1 MIIDLAYLL
10 VIIVAAIKGFRQGL
24 IIGVFSL
31 LGFIIGLA
39 AALKL
44 SAVVAEYLGESTGI
58 GQKWLPVVSFLLVFI
73 VVVVIIQL
81 GARMLDS
88 TAQTLM
94 LGPANKF
101 GGMLLNVIIQTII
114 FSVVLFFVVQMK
126 WIGEDTI
133 AGSQVYPWV
142 EPVGPWVINGIG
154 KVVPVFKDL
163 FVDLQ
168 EFFEGVAE
176 KIPDKH
182 HS

>member
-1 MIIDLAYLL
+1 MLIDLAYLL
-10 VIIVAAIKGFRQGL
+10 LIIVAAIKGFRQGL
-24 IIGVFSL
+24 IIGIFSL

-44 SAVVAEYLGESTGI
+44 SAVVADYLGASTGI
-58 GQKWLPVVSFLLVFI
+58 GEKWLPLLSFVLVFVI
-73 VVVVIIQL
+73 VVVIIQL

-88 TAQTLM
+88 TAETLM

-101 GGMLLNVIIQTII
+101 GGMLLNMIIQTII

-126 WIGEDTI
+126 WLGEDSV
-133 AGSQVYPWV
+133 AGSKVYPWV
-142 EPVGPWVINGIG
+142 EPVGPWVIDGLG
-154 KVVPVFKDL
+154 KVIPVFKDL

-182 HS
+182 PS